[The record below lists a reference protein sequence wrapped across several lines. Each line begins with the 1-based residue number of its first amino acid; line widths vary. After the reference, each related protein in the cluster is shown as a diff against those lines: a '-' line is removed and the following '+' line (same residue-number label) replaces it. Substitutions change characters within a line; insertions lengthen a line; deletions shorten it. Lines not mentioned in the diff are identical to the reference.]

1 MKQVINNHRVLMMDY
16 YALTMAQSH
25 FNQGRQD
32 EIAYFDY
39 FFRTVPDHG
48 GYAIFA
54 GLTQVLDYLEF
65 LHFTPDDIAFL
76 RLAEVFNHA
85 VPV

>member
-48 GYAIFA
+48 GYAIFSRET
-54 GLTQVLDYLEF
+54 G
-65 LHFTPDDIAFL
+65 
-76 RLAEVFNHA
+76 
-85 VPV
+85 